1 MTVAKT
7 FLKISDS
14 EAVIKITGVAA
25 DSATIT
31 LGTDLLHGTSQ
42 VVDGVIAPTVDITGM
57 AWTGAV
63 NGVIQIVRNSVVI
76 TTLQA
81 GAAGYLEFTGQ
92 YMTPDTTNNT
102 DDIVVNITGGQS
114 ELWLRVRK
122 VAGYKSKIE
131 DGWYGSYDDPTII
144 GPKA

>member
-1 MTVAKT
+1 MTVAKS

-14 EAVIKITGVAA
+14 EAVIKITGVAG
-25 DSATIT
+25 DTDTIT
-31 LGTDLLHGTSQ
+31 LDTDLLHGETQ
-42 VVDGVIAPTVDITGM
+42 RPDDAIPPTVDITGM

-63 NGVIQIVRNSVVI
+63 NGVIQIERNSEI
-76 TTLQA
+76 IATLQA

-102 DDIVVNITGGQS
+102 YDIVVNITGGQS

-122 VAGYKSKIE
+122 VAGYKSTIE